1 MSKRPLPTEYPA
13 SFAGYVDL
21 VPEADVVGALGAQVE
36 VLRQLAAAIS
46 PERET
51 YAYAPGKWTIRQV
64 VGHLGDVERVFSF
77 RALCFARS
85 DQTPLP
91 GFDENAYVEHSR
103 FNDTR
108 LGELIE
114 ELVLLRSSNLKML
127 TSLSEAQWS
136 ATGVANGK
144 SISVRALAYVM
155 VGHVRHHVAM
165 LRDRYG
171 VGGGG
176 R

>member
-1 MSKRPLPTEYPA
+1 
-13 SFAGYVDL
+13 
-21 VPEADVVGALGAQVE
+21 
-36 VLRQLAAAIS
+36 
-46 PERET
+46 
-51 YAYAPGKWTIRQV
+51 
-64 VGHLGDVERVFSF
+64 
-77 RALCFARS
+77 
-85 DQTPLP
+85 
-91 GFDENAYVEHSR
+91 
-103 FNDTR
+103 
-108 LGELIE
+108 
-114 ELVLLRSSNLKML
+114 ML

>member
-1 MSKRPLPTEYPA
+1 MLKRPLPSEYPPP
-13 SFAGYVDL
+13 FAGYVDH
-21 VPEADVVGALGAQVE
+21 VPEVDVVGALGAQVD
-36 VLRQLAAAIS
+36 VLRQLAAVIS

-51 YAYAPGKWTIRQV
+51 YAYAPDKWTIRQL

-91 GFDENAYVEHSR
+91 GFDENAYVENSR

-108 LGELIE
+108 LGDLIE
-114 ELVLLRSSNLKML
+114 EFVLLRSSNLKMF

>member
-1 MSKRPLPTEYPA
+1 MLKRPLPSEYPPF
-13 SFAGYVDL
+13 FAGYIDR
-21 VPEADVVGALGAQVE
+21 VPEADVVGALGAQIE
-36 VLRQLAAAIS
+36 VLKQLAAVIS
-46 PERET
+46 PEKET

-103 FNDTR
+103 FNDIR

>member
-85 DQTPLP
+85 EQTPLP